1 MLHIKMMTTLAEIAT
16 SSNFQGAVAIFSNDI
31 NFASKHYVP
40 RASDEI
46 L

>member
-1 MLHIKMMTTLAEIAT
+1 MMATLAEIAT
-16 SSNFQGAVAIFSNDI
+16 SSNFQGAGTMFSNDI

-40 RASDEI
+40 HASDEI